1 MKPRLVIATSRDWVP
16 GIAER
21 VAVRCN
27 AETLHITAPDD
38 LTSATLAAFAPHWV
52 FFPHWSHRI
61 PASVFEA
68 FTCVIFHM
76 TDVPFGRGG
85 SPLQN
90 LLVRGVQ
97 ETQMTALRC
106 EAGLD
111 TGPVYL
117 KRPLSLEGRAE
128 DIYIR
133 GTHLIEEMIA
143 YIVAEQPVAVPQV
156 GKPVTFPRRK
166 PHESDMA
173 PVASPAKAYDF
184 IRMLDA
190 PGYPPAFV
198 ETEFLR
204 FEFSHASL
212 QGDSVT
218 AQVRVVAKANKPS
231 S

>member
-1 MKPRLVIATSRDWVP
+1 MKPRIVIATSRDWVP
-16 GIAER
+16 GLAER
-21 VAVRCN
+21 VAARCG
-27 AETLHITAPDD
+27 AVTRHITAPEQ
-38 LTSATLAAFAPHWV
+38 LTAEALKAFAPDWV

-61 PASVFEA
+61 PASVFDT

-97 ETQMTALRC
+97 DTQMTALRC

-117 KRPLSLEGRAE
+117 KRPLSLAGRAE
-128 DIYIR
+128 EIYIR
-133 GTHLIEEMIA
+133 GTHLIEDMIA
-143 YIVAEQPVAVPQV
+143 EIVATRPTPMPQTGEAVA
-156 GKPVTFPRRK
+156 FARRR
-166 PHESDMA
+166 PHESEMA
-173 PVASPAKAYDF
+173 QVTSIDAAYDF

-190 PGYPPAFV
+190 PGYPAAFI

-212 QGDSVT
+212 QGESLT
-218 AQVRVVAKANKPS
+218 AQVRVVPKPKGS
-231 S
+231 